1 MPRSAAVVLAVAALV
16 AAGALAL
23 QVLPPGP
30 SPIPAT
36 TDPGSDAATR
46 AALRDLAGRLD
57 RIEQEVFQ
65 PRLAPGDPAAR
76 LADLEERLHALEQRP
91 AGRQAAAGTDARD
104 DPAGA
109 ATADAPLVVD
119 VGSLSDEDLIG
130 KARSLAGK
138 RAYDA
143 AAPFWREVLER
154 GPSDEVFVE
163 AQIHLGYALREAKD
177 HEREEAAFR
186 EALRVAGSDT
196 EQGQKILFQL
206 AWTRHFQGD
215 YASSRDLMVAV
226 ANAPASPRALTGHAR
241 LHVAYLSLQLDDGDR
256 ARETLE
262 SMVRDFGGSAIP
274 IEAWLARQATER
286 LAQLK

>member
-23 QVLPPGP
+23 QVLTPGP

-104 DPAGA
+104 GPAGA
-109 ATADAPLVVD
+109 ATADAPLVVT
-119 VGSLSDEDLIG
+119 S
-130 KARSLAGK
+130 
-138 RAYDA
+138 
-143 AAPFWREVLER
+143 APS
-154 GPSDEVFVE
+154 P
-163 AQIHLGYALREAKD
+163 
-177 HEREEAAFR
+177 
-186 EALRVAGSDT
+186 
-196 EQGQKILFQL
+196 
-206 AWTRHFQGD
+206 TR
-215 YASSRDLMVAV
+215 
-226 ANAPASPRALTGHAR
+226 T
-241 LHVAYLSLQLDDGDR
+241 
-256 ARETLE
+256 
-262 SMVRDFGGSAIP
+262 
-274 IEAWLARQATER
+274 
-286 LAQLK
+286 

>member
-1 MPRSAAVVLAVAALV
+1 MPRSAALVLAVAALV
-16 AAGALAL
+16 ASAAFA
-23 QVLPPGP
+23 VHVFAPPAPAPP
-30 SPIPAT
+30 SDVEGT
-36 TDPGSDAATR
+36 DAATV
-46 AALRDLAGRLD
+46 AALRDLAQRLD
-57 RIEQEVFQ
+57 RIEHEVFQ
-65 PRLAPGDPAAR
+65 PRLAPSDPAAR
-76 LADLEERLHALEQRP
+76 LAALEERLHALEKRP
-91 AGRQAAAGTDARD
+91 SDRHAAAGTGGSD
-104 DPAGA
+104 DPARGVPG
-109 ATADAPLVVD
+109 DRPPGVD
-119 VGSLSDEDLIG
+119 
-130 KARSLAGK
+130 ARSLTDEALVVNARMLSGK

-206 AWTRHFQGD
+206 AWTRHFRGD

-241 LHVAYLSLQLDDGDR
+241 LHVAYLSLQLDDGER
-256 ARETLE
+256 AREALQ
-262 SMVRDFGGSAIP
+262 SMLRDFGDSEIP